1 MSEWRGRGY
10 KLHLVFTALDS
21 PDLALQRVAFRVA
34 LGGHDVPEAV
44 VRQRWA
50 AGLRSLFDVY
60 LPIVDR
66 YSMQTGGTDFSGW
79 PPRLALQRLG
89 RVESSSTPLPRST
102 TSGSPSPRRRST
114 SRSAARVIFAM
125 MSPNTGDI
133 HSDSSSPSAACAVS
147 VTVPRLPEVAPSSC
161 ARGPRSVLGRLDL
174 RQTLGGEVPAN
185 PSTANTVSRVT
196 SQFVPSLATRPRMA
210 SVGRQG

>member
-1 MSEWRGRGY
+1 VQRVILGELREALGARESFCIETNLAGRGLVRRMSEWRGRGY

-102 TSGSPSPRRRST
+102 MIGSPSPRRRST
-114 SRSAARVIFAM
+114 SR
-125 MSPNTGDI
+125 
-133 HSDSSSPSAACAVS
+133 
-147 VTVPRLPEVAPSSC
+147 
-161 ARGPRSVLGRLDL
+161 
-174 RQTLGGEVPAN
+174 
-185 PSTANTVSRVT
+185 
-196 SQFVPSLATRPRMA
+196 
-210 SVGRQG
+210 